1 MGSVERFFGILIEH
15 YAGAFPLWLAP
26 IQAKVI
32 PITERQHDY
41 ARQIHE
47 ALLQQ
52 ELRSEMDLRNEKV
65 GYKIREAEIQK
76 TPYMIILGDHEQE
89 NQVISV
95 RQKNVGDLG
104 KMKLEE
110 LFTRMQQEIDDKQY
124 STQNTEE

>member
-1 MGSVERFFGILIEH
+1 
-15 YAGAFPLWLAP
+15 
-26 IQAKVI
+26 
-32 PITERQHDY
+32 
-41 ARQIHE
+41 
-47 ALLQQ
+47 
-52 ELRSEMDLRNEKV
+52 MDLRNEKV